1 MIRSRFRTAL
11 TGSILV
17 LASCLFTLGLVEL
30 GVRIFVGTA
39 VRYTYD
45 EDILYRPLPNQRGFP
60 SKYYLERAT
69 INSIGMR
76 GREIDAKADF
86 RLLVV
91 GDSHA
96 FGVGLKDNETL
107 SAQLEERLQQKY
119 GQNIIVANG
128 GVPGYGLYQ
137 ITGLL
142 KSQLKD
148 LEPKVVILL
157 YALPLLERQR
167 PTADIQAGYHR
178 QMFLQR
184 FAAYHLL
191 KVLYIETLDQLNVQA
206 YRLPTERN
214 SQKLAEDT
222 RFQTLWAIEKENFER
237 LYRLTKQAQVPLV
250 VIAHTPIKEDTTE
263 YVREQLRSFCSEHAI
278 PLFEFLRT
286 FRDPAY
292 YVPRDRHY
300 SALFYKELVTEFFNK
315 GFDQRILNMRTR
327 HSAPIK
333 GSFPE

>member
-1 MIRSRFRTAL
+1 M
-11 TGSILV
+11 
-17 LASCLFTLGLVEL
+17 
-30 GVRIFVGTA
+30 
-39 VRYTYD
+39 
-45 EDILYRPLPNQRGFP
+45 
-60 SKYYLERAT
+60 
-69 INSIGMR
+69 
-76 GREIDAKADF
+76 
-86 RLLVV
+86 
-91 GDSHA
+91 
-96 FGVGLKDNETL
+96 
-107 SAQLEERLQQKY
+107 
-119 GQNIIVANG
+119 
-128 GVPGYGLYQ
+128 
-137 ITGLL
+137 
-142 KSQLKD
+142 
-148 LEPKVVILL
+148 VILL

-167 PTADIQAGYHR
+167 PTVDIQAGYHR

-300 SALFYKELVTEFFNK
+300 SALFYKELVTEFFSK

>member
-1 MIRSRFRTAL
+1 MIRSRFRTAV
-11 TGSILV
+11 TASILV
-17 LASCLFTLGLVEL
+17 LASCLFALGLVEF

-39 VRYTYD
+39 VRYAYD
-45 EDILYRPLPNQRGFP
+45 ENILYRPLPNQRGFP

-76 GREIDAKADF
+76 GKEINSSADF

-96 FGVGLKDNETL
+96 FGVGLRDNETL

-128 GVPGYGLYQ
+128 GVPGYGMYQ

-148 LEPKVVILL
+148 LGPRVVILL

-167 PTADIQAGYHR
+167 PTVDIQAAYHR

-191 KVLYIETLDQLNVQA
+191 KVLYIETLDRLHLQA

-214 SQKLAEDT
+214 SQKLPEDT

-237 LYRLTKQAQVPLV
+237 LYSLTQQAQVPLV

-263 YVREQLRSFCSEHAI
+263 YVREQLRRFCSEHAI
-278 PLFEFLRT
+278 PLFEYLRN
-286 FRDPAY
+286 FMDPAY

-315 GFDQRILNMRTR
+315 GFDQRILNRTGYN
-327 HSAPIK
+327 APFK
-333 GSFPE
+333 GSFSE